1 MWNRWLTLG
10 QTPQLYLSF
19 PASAHEPPSV
29 LRGFD
34 SVFLNPGQSSTV
46 TMQLT
51 RYDLSIW
58 DAPSQRWIIPSGTFG
73 INVGASSR
81 DFRLKGSISY

>member
-1 MWNRWLTLG
+1 M
-10 QTPQLYLSF
+10 
-19 PASAHEPPSV
+19 PASTNEPPSL

-34 SVFLNPGQSSTV
+34 SVFLTPGQSKTV
-46 TMQLT
+46 TFQLT

-58 DAPSQRWIIPSGTFG
+58 DVVSQRWVIPSGTFG

-81 DFRLKGSISY
+81 DFRLKGSVAH